1 MALLC
6 AEIPSDVLQLSRAL
20 RSGLL
25 NLTVYKQALVSFWA
39 QKSVWQSDPLLNG
52 ELVGIVKP
60 AVLLHVTVALGL
72 LAQAC

>member
-6 AEIPSDVLQLSRAL
+6 GEIQSDVLELCRAL

-25 NLTVYKQALVSFWA
+25 NLSVLKQALVSSLA
-39 QKSVWQSDPLLNG
+39 QKSAWQSDPLLNG
-52 ELVGIVKP
+52 ELVGISKP
-60 AVLLHVTVALGL
+60 AVLLRATKALGL